1 MPELGD
7 DRLRLRALRLTD
19 LDVLVAELGESI
31 GDRDEFRSRM
41 HRMIEKAPTLE
52 ADGFVSYGIEADGS
66 LVGDIQVRAPKGA
79 WLPGTCEL
87 GISLFPAARGQG
99 IGTGT
104 VRLLVTELFRLGWFR
119 VQAGTAVTNVAMRTV
134 LERVGFSFEGVMRG
148 FGADDHHGRQD
159 YALYAILATDPRPT

>member
-19 LDVLVAELGESI
+19 VDVLVRELGDTI

-41 HRMIEKAPTLE
+41 RTMIEKSPTLE
-52 ADGFVSYGIEADGS
+52 ADGFVSYGIETDGS

-87 GISLFPAARGQG
+87 GLSLFPAARGRG
-99 IGTGT
+99 IGTST
-104 VRLLVTELFRLGWFR
+104 VRLLVSELLRIGWFR
-119 VQAGTAVTNVAMRTV
+119 VQAGTAMTNLPMRTV
-134 LERVGFSFEGVMRG
+134 LEKVGFSFEGVMRG
-148 FGADDHHGRQD
+148 FGSDDHHGRQD
-159 YALYAILATDPRPT
+159 YALYAILATDPT